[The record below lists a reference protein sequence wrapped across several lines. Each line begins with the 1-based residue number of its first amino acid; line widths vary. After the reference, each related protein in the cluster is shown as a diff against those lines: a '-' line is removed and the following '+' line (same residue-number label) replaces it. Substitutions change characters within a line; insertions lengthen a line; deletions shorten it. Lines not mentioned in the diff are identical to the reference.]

1 MVSNPTASTAACS
14 VRANF
19 PVGRGAG
26 ERFYKEIRPKISGPY
41 RAKRRQAASQR
52 SSRMAFGGKR
62 TLAFLHFFSHIRQSG
77 HRKQAIDTSA
87 NGSPEPDLDIRFDFR
102 IGKIGPFRT

>member
-19 PVGRGAG
+19 PVDRGAG

-52 SSRMAFGGKR
+52 SSRMAFGGMQPLVKSCRMWSILPKQPFKFEAQIISQSR
-62 TLAFLHFFSHIRQSG
+62 TKPA
-77 HRKQAIDTSA
+77 
-87 NGSPEPDLDIRFDFR
+87 
-102 IGKIGPFRT
+102 